1 MEGCRMMLKKCSIG
15 RLKEGMVLGQDVH
28 RSDMT
33 VLLGEG
39 TILTSKMI
47 DALADH
53 DIFSVQIQVEDEEEA
68 APAKAASALEEPP
81 ADAVQE
87 KPAKVAPKKEKLQD
101 DSYVLRYIEVFASL
115 KKFYADTRENLRI
128 DVGAAQS
135 LAREFLPLCESAKA
149 IVQIYNVEA
158 EEDH

>member
-1 MEGCRMMLKKCSIG
+1 MLSDGAARLQSAFGCFAMEGCRMMLKKCSIG

-39 TILTSKMI
+39 TTLTSKMI

-68 APAKAASALEEPP
+68 TPAKAASALEEP
-81 ADAVQE
+81 
-87 KPAKVAPKKEKLQD
+87 
-101 DSYVLRYIEVFASL
+101 LRCRRSL
-115 KKFYADTRENLRI
+115 RRLRRRRRSFRMTLMCC
-128 DVGAAQS
+128 GTS
-135 LAREFLPLCESAKA
+135 RFLPR
-149 IVQIYNVEA
+149 
-158 EEDH
+158 